1 MEFRLENKV
10 PMSAQEL
17 WQTVQTPGFDAF
29 VAKELGLYPHMRLER
44 ESSGYLIR
52 RRLSISLSNVDLPRI
67 TRKAANKVLGG
78 DEIVYEEIQG
88 THWDRFQMPWK
99 IRPPVLTK
107 KFHASGVL
115 RLAPIDES
123 RCLRIMEGRIHV
135 GLFAVGS
142 LLERMI
148 AEQAKSISDQF
159 SDLVTKWKYEN
170 AKCGRS

>member
-1 MEFRLENKV
+1 MDFRLENEV

-17 WQTVQTPGFDAF
+17 WRTVQTLEFNAF
-29 VAKELGLYPHMRLER
+29 MAKELQPYPHIRLER
-44 ESSGYLIR
+44 QSSGDMIR
-52 RRLSISLSNVDLPRI
+52 RRLSISLSNVGMPHI

-88 THWDRFQMPWK
+88 AHLDRFQMPWK

-135 GLFAVGS
+135 GLCAVGS

-148 AEQAKSISDQF
+148 AEQVKSTSDQF

-170 AKCGRS
+170 AR

>member
-1 MEFRLENKV
+1 MELRLENAV
-10 PMSAQEL
+10 PMSAPEL
-17 WQTVQTPGFDAF
+17 WRTVQAPEFDAF
-29 VAKELGLYPHMRLER
+29 VAKELELYPHIRLER
-44 ESSGYLIR
+44 QSSGNLIR
-52 RRLSISLSNVDLPRI
+52 RRLSISLSNVDLPDI

-88 THWDRFQMPWK
+88 THLDRFQMPWK

-123 RCLRIMEGRIHV
+123 RCLRIMEGRIHIRLF
-135 GLFAVGS
+135 GLGG

-148 AEQAKSISDQF
+148 AEQVKSTSDQF
-159 SDLVTKWKYEN
+159 SDLVAKWKS
-170 AKCGRS
+170 GF